1 MKPGDLGAADLTNKR
16 LLSFYL
22 PLAFSWL
29 CMAAEAPICLAVISR
44 SQAGDVKAAAFHVVM
59 AIAIFIEAPVIDLLS
74 TSTTLCKTKSN
85 FNVLRR
91 FVLWMIL
98 WVTVV
103 HALVVFTPLYG
114 LVTQG
119 LLNLK
124 PEVADAAQQPL
135 QILALWSAAI
145 GWRRW
150 LQGILIRAG
159 ETKAISF
166 GTLLRVVTV
175 AILALGLHFIFNV
188 DGLTAAAIGLMASV
202 AVESAFVHWV
212 SRSIVKENVLSV
224 ETGDHLSFSDLA
236 RFHFPL
242 TASTSVTLMTGPL
255 LAWALA
261 ASPNPIQNAAAF
273 SLASSLIWLFRTAT
287 FALPEVVIAL
297 STEPASRP
305 ILKKFCLK
313 VGGVLTFVMAAF
325 WAFGLDAVWIAGVLG
340 AKPELI
346 PLAKMAFLLSLAFPL
361 LGAATSALRGFL
373 TAARAT
379 QSRLWAIA
387 AYISTMALVLIVGVS
402 ISLPGIITVCLAL
415 LAAQAAEL
423 SSMTVSWRRVEK
435 LQAAA

>member
-16 LLSFYL
+16 LLSFYA
-22 PLAFSWL
+22 PLALSWL

-44 SQAGDVKAAAFHVVM
+44 SASGDVKAAAFHVVM

-74 TSTTLCKTKSN
+74 TSTTLCRTRSN
-85 FNVLRR
+85 FEVLRK
-91 FVLWMIL
+91 FVLWLIL
-98 WVTVV
+98 WVTVL

-114 LVTQG
+114 MLTLG
-119 LLNLK
+119 LLHLK
-124 PEVADAAQQPL
+124 PEVADAAHLPL

-166 GTLLRVVTV
+166 GTLLRVLTIGIF
-175 AILALGLHFIFNV
+175 AFGLHFGLKV
-188 DGLTAAAIGLMASV
+188 DGLVAAGIGLMASV
-202 AVESAFVHWV
+202 TVESAFVHWV
-212 SRSIVKENVLSV
+212 SRKIIHEGVLSV
-224 ETGDHLSFSDLA
+224 QEGDHLSFGDLA

-297 STEPASRP
+297 SSEAASRP
-305 ILKKFCLK
+305 ILLKFCLQ
-313 VGGVLTFVMAAF
+313 VGGVLTFIMASF
-325 WAFGLDAVWIAGVLG
+325 WAFGLDSAWISGVLG

-346 PLAKMAFLLSLAFPL
+346 PLAKMAFLLSLAFPI
-361 LGAATSALRGFL
+361 LGAAASALRGFL
-373 TAARAT
+373 TAARET
-379 QSRLWAIA
+379 KSRLWAIG
-387 AYISTMALVLIVGVS
+387 AYISTMAMVIIVGVS
-402 ISLPGIITVCLAL
+402 SGQPGIITVCLAL

-423 SSMTVSWRRVEK
+423 ISLAMSWRRVQRI
-435 LQAAA
+435 QAVA